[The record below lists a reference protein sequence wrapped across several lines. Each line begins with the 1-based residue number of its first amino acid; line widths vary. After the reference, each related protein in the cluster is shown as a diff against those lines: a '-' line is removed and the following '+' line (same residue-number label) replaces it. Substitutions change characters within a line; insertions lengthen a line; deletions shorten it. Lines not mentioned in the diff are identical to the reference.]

1 MVPIGQEKAMT
12 SKLLK
17 SRQPLMKERRE
28 KNVKDWPWKQRKQ
41 SVMSRLVVKVLRLE
55 KSSKIVMNNN
65 LLFNKKTAVN
75 QDQTRAR
82 RTVTEKGEMF
92 SIMMN
97 DFINK

>member
-1 MVPIGQEKAMT
+1 
-12 SKLLK
+12 
-17 SRQPLMKERRE
+17 MKERRE
-28 KNVKDWPWKQRKQ
+28 KNVKDWPWKQRKR

-65 LLFNKKTAVN
+65 LLFNKKTVN

-82 RTVTEKGEMF
+82 RTATEKGEMF

>member
-28 KNVKDWPWKQRKQ
+28 KNVKDWPWKQRKR
-41 SVMSRLVVKVLRLE
+41 SAMSRLVVKVLRLE

-65 LLFNKKTAVN
+65 LLFKDN
-75 QDQTRAR
+75 QDQTRTR

>member
-1 MVPIGQEKAMT
+1 
-12 SKLLK
+12 
-17 SRQPLMKERRE
+17 MKERRE
-28 KNVKDWPWKQRKQ
+28 KNVKDWLWRQRKQ

-65 LLFNKKTAVN
+65 LLFNKKTVN
-75 QDQTRAR
+75 QDQTSAR
-82 RTVTEKGEMF
+82 RTATEKGEMF

>member
-28 KNVKDWPWKQRKQ
+28 KNVKDWLWKQRKR

-65 LLFNKKTAVN
+65 LLFKDN
-75 QDQTRAR
+75 QDQTRTR